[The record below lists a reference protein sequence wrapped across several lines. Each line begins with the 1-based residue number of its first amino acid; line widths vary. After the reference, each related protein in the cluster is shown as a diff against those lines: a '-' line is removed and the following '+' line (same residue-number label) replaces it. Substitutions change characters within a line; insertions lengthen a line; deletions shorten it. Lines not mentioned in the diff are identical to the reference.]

1 MEFPQTMMS
10 IFHKITANCKKSLC
24 RTPLIKK
31 RDGIFVSNSLIGK
44 EQQIASQ
51 NQATDKKSQNKGIS
65 PDLPHTK
72 LRGT

>member
-51 NQATDKKSQNKGIS
+51 NQKAEKEERK
-65 PDLPHTK
+65 
-72 LRGT
+72 